1 MMCLKIRLLHGRNI
15 SERLDKFRVGY
26 HREKMADQKTD
37 ILIVGGGLA
46 GGTLACILAAHG
58 VDTVVIDREAPSS
71 VLDPLYDGRA
81 SAIALGSQRVLAG
94 AGLWDDLVDDSAI
107 IQDIRVA
114 DGDSLIFLHYDHQ
127 DLGGEPFGFMVENR
141 RHRAAL
147 AKRFAALDRLTVRAP
162 DRLETLERSPDGV
175 TALLQ
180 SGDTIRARL
189 VVGADGRGSEVR
201 RRAGIQ
207 LTGWSYNQHGIVCT
221 VSHEKPHNNIAYEY
235 FLPAGPFAILPL
247 MGNRSSIVWT
257 ERSELTPTMMALDD
271 AAFGAEL
278 TERFGEFLG
287 AVEVVGK
294 RWSYPLSLQFAERTI
309 DQRLVLVADAAH
321 GMHPIAGQG
330 LNMGLR
336 DVAALSEVLID
347 ARRLGLDIGNA
358 TVLDRYERWRRFDN
372 TVMLAVTDVL
382 NRLFSNDI
390 APVRL
395 ARDVSLGIVNK
406 IPPLKRLFM
415 RHAMGLVGE
424 LPRLMRGRSL

>member
-1 MMCLKIRLLHGRNI
+1 
-15 SERLDKFRVGY
+15 
-26 HREKMADQKTD
+26 MADQKTD
-37 ILIVGGGLA
+37 ILIIGGGLA
-46 GGTLACILAAHG
+46 GGTLACILASGG
-58 VDTVVIDREAPSS
+58 VETVVIDREAPSA
-71 VLDPLYDGRA
+71 VLDPHYDGRA

-94 AGLWDDLVDDSAI
+94 AGLWGDLQGDSAA

-114 DGDSLIFLHYDHQ
+114 DGDSLAFLHYDHQ

-147 AKRFAALDRLTVRAP
+147 AKRFAALDKLTVRAP
-162 DRLETLERSPDGV
+162 DRLDTLERSPDGV
-175 TALLQ
+175 TATLQ

-201 RRAGIQ
+201 KRAGIQ
-207 LTGWSYNQHGIVCT
+207 LTGWSYNQSGIVCT
-221 VSHEKPHNNIAYEY
+221 VRHEKPHNNIAHEH

-247 MGNRSSIVWT
+247 TGNQSCIVWT
-257 ERSELTPTMMALDD
+257 ERSELTPAIMALDE

-278 TERFGEFLG
+278 NERFGDFLG
-287 AVEVVGK
+287 RVEVVGE

-309 DQRLVLVADAAH
+309 DQRLVLIADAAH

-336 DVAALSEVLID
+336 DVAALAEVIID
-347 ARRLGLDIGNA
+347 AKRLGLDVGAA

-372 TVMLAVTDVL
+372 TLMLAMTDVL

-390 APVRL
+390 APVRI
-395 ARDVSLGIVNK
+395 ARDLGLGIVNK

-415 RHAMGLVGE
+415 RHAMGLVGD
-424 LPRLMRGRSL
+424 LPRLMRGQNL